1 MERFPRNLKDHVL
14 DFFRIMN
21 TSELYL
27 KTLFCCSAYDGDFA
41 PEEVSLIKQLS
52 LNNSFFE
59 GIDVENTLNSY
70 IESINEQ
77 GSTFLKGYLSEVANA
92 TLSDEEQIK
101 LVELAIKMIE
111 ADNQILY
118 SEIKFF
124 KKIRNRLSISDGY
137 ILDKLPDSE
146 DYLLPDISSE
156 DKDFEEVGN
165 FAQISFAEVQ

>member
-1 MERFPRNLKDHVL
+1 
-14 DFFRIMN
+14 MN
-21 TSELYL
+21 NNELFL
-27 KTLFCCSAYDGDFA
+27 KTLFCCSACDGDIA
-41 PEEVSLIKQLS
+41 PEEVSLVKQLS
-52 LNNSFFE
+52 LYDSSFA
-59 GIDVENTLNSY
+59 GIEVERIINSY
-70 IESINEQ
+70 VESINEQ
-77 GSTFLKGYLSEVANA
+77 GSIFLKNYLYEIENA

-124 KKIRNRLSISDGY
+124 KKIRNRLSISDDY
-137 ILDKLPDSE
+137 ILEKLPESE

-165 FAQISFAEVQ
+165 FAKISFAGVQ